1 MYDYNYFTQSKL
13 TLKIIDSFNEKQ
25 LQCIIFELCVVLK
38 CITNAQKGKMETVE
52 NFKDL
57 IHQVVFY
64 YLKVNYNKLNPKAT
78 VEKNKI
84 NKQNYFKYNT
94 QG

>member
-1 MYDYNYFTQSKL
+1 
-13 TLKIIDSFNEKQ
+13 
-25 LQCIIFELCVVLK
+25 
-38 CITNAQKGKMETVE
+38 METVE

>member
-1 MYDYNYFTQSKL
+1 MNLYKTDYYELMDYFNKNSNFL
-13 TLKIIDSFNEKQ
+13 DS
-25 LQCIIFELCVVLK
+25 
-38 CITNAQKGKMETVE
+38 ITNAQKGKMETVE

-84 NKQNYFKYNT
+84 NK
-94 QG
+94 

>member
-13 TLKIIDSFNEKQ
+13 TLKIIDSFNEKYK
-25 LQCIIFELCVVLK
+25 QCIIFELYVILK
-38 CITNAQKGKMETVE
+38 CVIKAQKGEMETVE

-64 YLKVNYNKLNPKAT
+64 YLKVDYNKLNPKAT

-84 NKQNYFKYNT
+84 NKQNYFKYIT
-94 QG
+94 QS

>member
-13 TLKIIDSFNEKQ
+13 TLKIIDSFNEKYK
-25 LQCIIFELCVVLK
+25 QCIIFELYVVLK
-38 CITNAQKGKMETVE
+38 CITKAQKGEME
-52 NFKDL
+52 NFEDL

-64 YLKVNYNKLNPKAT
+64 YLKVDYNKLNPKAT

-84 NKQNYFKYNT
+84 NKQNYFKYMT
-94 QG
+94 QS